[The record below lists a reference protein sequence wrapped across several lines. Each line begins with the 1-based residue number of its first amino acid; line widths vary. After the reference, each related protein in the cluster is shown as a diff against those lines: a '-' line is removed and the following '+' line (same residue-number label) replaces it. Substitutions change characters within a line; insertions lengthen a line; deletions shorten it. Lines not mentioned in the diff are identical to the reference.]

1 MFRQLTEPE
10 KEKFRQ
16 WAQTNYIP
24 HTEIN
29 EVWHPVI
36 QAECRRINEDIE
48 VQSGNC
54 WTEILS
60 ETETLKIK

>member
-16 WAQTNYIP
+16 WAQENYIP
-24 HTEIN
+24 HSEIS

-36 QAECRRINEDIE
+36 QAECRRINEEIE
-48 VQSGNC
+48 FQSGDC
-54 WTEILS
+54 RTEIFAEELL
-60 ETETLKIK
+60 EVK